1 MDAVMFNDSMLLS
14 ACPGSGK
21 TRTLVSKLH
30 YLIDNSEK
38 LSIGK
43 RKVVAIT
50 YTNIAAD
57 TIQERLL
64 SYGVESKS
72 LWVGT
77 IHALCLQW
85 IIKPNINMIP
95 RLCGGFIVIDEH
107 EKEIF
112 LTELKKKHDFQI
124 YINIDTAL
132 NLDYKPK
139 YPEETKEYNL
149 TLDYHKYLEKN
160 NYIDFDLILNIS
172 LRLLQSNPKLC
183 KRLGNL
189 FYHILIDEYQDT
201 SIMQYEILKC
211 IIIQKQ
217 TKITLIGDREQAI
230 YTGLGAIVKNKLE
243 LESFFEFDFS
253 LQEKRL
259 TGCFRSSQKI
269 INHYLKYQ
277 DEGYEIQSKSN
288 LKDYPSIVN
297 LERKLHKDNLADYVA
312 DIVKQHIMQ
321 GIPEKEIAILCP
333 SWFDVINISKKISA
347 LNKNFNIDG
356 ALISPIPK
364 NQDNFWLTLIR
375 LVLTKPSTHNY
386 IKRRQYAHEISEK
399 LNGIFFDEEA
409 INPKTILS
417 AVNSI
422 TVQLNKEIDEWIEE
436 IIVKFCEKFR
446 IELTKNDLFNEE
458 IKSILNATRERMK
471 KYEMDYKAS
480 DLEKFFSPSNGV
492 KITTAHSTKG
502 DEYEVIICTGLL
514 KGKVPHWN
522 DIIDCS
528 DTHQDYVARRLLYVI
543 SSRAKKHLYLISE
556 LGHKTKRGSP
566 YTPTRQL

>member
-1 MDAVMFNDSMLLS
+1 MQ
-14 ACPGSGK
+14 
-21 TRTLVSKLH
+21 
-30 YLIDNSEK
+30 
-38 LSIGK
+38 
-43 RKVVAIT
+43 
-50 YTNIAAD
+50 IA
-57 TIQERLL
+57 E
-64 SYGVESKS
+64 
-72 LWVGT
+72 
-77 IHALCLQW
+77 
-85 IIKPNINMIP
+85 
-95 RLCGGFIVIDEH
+95 
-107 EKEIF
+107 
-112 LTELKKKHDFQI
+112 
-124 YINIDTAL
+124 
-132 NLDYKPK
+132 
-139 YPEETKEYNL
+139 
-149 TLDYHKYLEKN
+149 N

-172 LRLLQSNPKLC
+172 YQLLQSNPKLC

-189 FYHILIDEYQDT
+189 FYHILVDEYQDT

-211 IIIQKQ
+211 IIKQKQ
-217 TKITLIGDREQAI
+217 TKITMIGDREQAI
-230 YTGLGAIVKNKLE
+230 YTGLGAIVKSKLE
-243 LESFFEFDFS
+243 LENFFELDFPI
-253 LQEKRL
+253 QEKRL

-288 LKDYPSIVN
+288 LKDYPSIVH
-297 LERKLHKDNLADYVA
+297 LEGEPHKDNLADYVA
-312 DIVKQHIMQ
+312 EIVKQHLTQ

-347 LNKNFNIDG
+347 LNKDFNIDG

-375 LVLTKPSTHNY
+375 LVLTKPSIHNY
-386 IKRRQYAHEISEK
+386 IKRRRYANELSEK
-399 LNGIFFDEEA
+399 LNGILFDEEA

-422 TVQLNKEIDEWIEE
+422 TIQLNKEIDEWIEE
-436 IIVKFCEKFR
+436 IIVKFCEKLR

-471 KYEMDYKAS
+471 IYKMDYKAS
-480 DLEKFFSPSNGV
+480 DLEKFFSPSSGV

-514 KGKVPHWN
+514 EGKIPNWN

-528 DTHQDYVARRLLYVI
+528 KTHQDYVARRLLYVI

-566 YTPTRQL
+566 YNPTRQL